1 MNWESPHVHPLELT
15 PNGTRLLAI
24 NTPDARLE
32 VFDTTGPRLVKL
44 HDVPVG
50 LDPVSVR
57 ARTNDEVRVVN
68 HVSDSVSVIS
78 LSTAN
83 VIATFKTDD
92 EPADVVFAGSPQR
105 AFVSCSQVN
114 TIQVFDF
121 GAAPDGTL
129 DVAVIDA
136 TAQVRAEAELARQRT
151 TLATT
156 ASMLELVVNQMTAI
170 YWIVD
175 RDLRI
180 VEAGGAVAAL
190 FRRPP
195 SWFLGR
201 PIGELRGFEPGSDDP
216 AAMHRRAIA
225 GETVRYAAEWR
236 RKHLLTTVCPHRH
249 DGVIVGAIGTCID
262 VTVHR
267 ALEARMVEAQRAEA
281 LGVLAGGV
289 AHDLNNLLAA
299 ILGNVELAQRALP
312 AGAERA
318 PLDNIQQASLRAGEL
333 LEQLLA
339 NAGPA
344 TPAPIRLSARRIVD
358 DLIRISSVTWTTA
371 VRVEV
376 DVGRD
381 LVLRGAAAQLRQV
394 LLNLLGNAREALG
407 ARGGRISI
415 HGGYRRVDGAADPD
429 DVITAPAGS
438 YVVLAVADDG
448 PGIAREVRR
457 RMFEPFFTTKATGH
471 GLGLAAVAGILRA
484 AGGGLRVR
492 WGETLVIRFDGA
504 YSPTEHTPGFYVDIG
519 HVF

>member
-1 MNWESPHVHPLELT
+1 M
-15 PNGTRLLAI
+15 
-24 NTPDARLE
+24 
-32 VFDTTGPRLVKL
+32 
-44 HDVPVG
+44 
-50 LDPVSVR
+50 
-57 ARTNDEVRVVN
+57 
-68 HVSDSVSVIS
+68 
-78 LSTAN
+78 
-83 VIATFKTDD
+83 
-92 EPADVVFAGSPQR
+92 
-105 AFVSCSQVN
+105 
-114 TIQVFDF
+114 
-121 GAAPDGTL
+121 
-129 DVAVIDA
+129 
-136 TAQVRAEAELARQRT
+136 
-151 TLATT
+151 
-156 ASMLELVVNQMTAI
+156 
-170 YWIVD
+170 
-175 RDLRI
+175 
-180 VEAGGAVAAL
+180 
-190 FRRPP
+190 
-195 SWFLGR
+195 
-201 PIGELRGFEPGSDDP
+201 
-216 AAMHRRAIA
+216 
-225 GETVRYAAEWR
+225 
-236 RKHLLTTVCPHRH
+236 CPHRH

-318 PLDNIQQASLRAGEL
+318 PLDNIQQASLRAAEL

-471 GLGLAAVAGILRA
+471 GLGLEVHEPPYMVEGNAASLAPGTTFTVEPGVYVAGV
-484 AGGGLRVR
+484 GGVRV
-492 WGETLVIRFDGA
+492 EDDVVITEDGA
-504 YSPTEHTPGFYVDIG
+504 ESLTSFNRDLIIVQP
-519 HVF
+519 